1 MPPIFPT
8 TTSTTTN
15 PLLVLDQVSTN
26 TVFSFRCTFI
36 SIFYKKFKTI
46 VLESSINDNC
56 SFYPA
61 HPEKFYHPVT
71 YEIMYQVYDKT
82 CMGSQKCCLFFFF
95 LHQFKMKI
103 FQKGK
108 RWFLRKIFSIKI
120 WCRVKWSTF
129 IFKFSNNG
137 GEGGRTYIII

>member
-1 MPPIFPT
+1 MCKNHNNTRHPKDHCRQFSQQQHQRRRTPFWSWT
-8 TTSTTTN
+8 KYRWTQYF
-15 PLLVLDQVSTN
+15 LLNAHLYL
-26 TVFSFRCTFI
+26 FFI
-36 SIFYKKFKTI
+36 RNFKTK
-46 VLESSINDNC
+46 VLESSITDNC

-120 WCRVKWSTF
+120 WCRVKWSKEP
-129 IFKFSNNG
+129 I
-137 GEGGRTYIII
+137 